1 MKAAWIGIGLIC
13 LGACASAPD
22 EEVPTETPTADSG
35 LETRAPDTC
44 GAANYADLLN
54 QPREAAASVPEP
66 KRVVGPGD
74 IVTSDY
80 IPNRVNIGVNDAGI
94 ITELGCG

>member
-1 MKAAWIGIGLIC
+1 MKAAWIGMGLIV
-13 LGACASAPD
+13 LGACAPAPV
-22 EEVPTETPTADSG
+22 EEVPSDPPADSG

-44 GAANYADLLN
+44 GVAKYADLLN

-80 IPNRVNIGVNDAGI
+80 IPNRVNIGVNEAGI
-94 ITELGCG
+94 IKELGCG

>member
-1 MKAAWIGIGLIC
+1 MKAAWIGVGLFV
-13 LGACASAPD
+13 LGACAPAPV
-22 EEVPTETPTADSG
+22 EEAPAEPPVVSG

-80 IPNRVNIGVNDAGI
+80 IPNRVNIGVNEAGI

>member
-1 MKAAWIGIGLIC
+1 MKAAWIGMGLIV
-13 LGACASAPD
+13 LGACAAAPVEETSA
-22 EEVPTETPTADSG
+22 ETKAAGSG
-35 LETRAPDTC
+35 LVTRAPDTC
-44 GAANYADLLN
+44 GAAVYAELLS
-54 QPREAAASVPEP
+54 QPREAAASVPDP

-94 ITELGCG
+94 ITEIGCG

>member
-1 MKAAWIGIGLIC
+1 MKAAWIGMGLIV
-13 LGACASAPD
+13 LGACTPAP
-22 EEVPTETPTADSG
+22 EEETPAVTPPADSG

-44 GAANYADLLN
+44 NAASYAELLN
-54 QPREAAASVPEP
+54 QPREAASVVPEP
-66 KRVVGPGD
+66 KRVVAPTD

-80 IPNRVNIGVNDAGI
+80 IPNRVNIGVNEAGI